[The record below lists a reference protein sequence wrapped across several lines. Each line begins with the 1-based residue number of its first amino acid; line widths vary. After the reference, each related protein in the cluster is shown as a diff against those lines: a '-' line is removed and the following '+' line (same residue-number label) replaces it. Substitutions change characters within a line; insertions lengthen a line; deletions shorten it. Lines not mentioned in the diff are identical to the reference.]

1 MIPNPLSGWWFQPLW
16 KILVKWD
23 DSSQYIEKEK
33 MVETTN
39 QIIMVSL
46 IPPWCPLYTEH
57 RPCISAFARAT
68 GSRPCRAV
76 LAGRRRRHK
85 PRRRATTGCRRRRG
99 DHLGPQKIVKVG
111 ETKKKCGC
119 LWFFYPTY
127 DGHHNIHTIY
137 IYMFPYLADLFKRL
151 NLLDFFAWSPY
162 ETAFLM
168 VKLSFAHIVWWLI
181 SPHPQAFI
189 PIICSLLRVGLDS
202 TSHINSPCLLLNSP
216 FSHMF
221 DG

>member
-1 MIPNPLSGWWFQPLW
+1 MIPNPLSGWCFQPLW

-23 DSSQYIEKEK
+23 DSSQYIEKQK
-33 MVETTN
+33 TVETTN

-99 DHLGPQKIVKVG
+99 DHLGPPKIVKGWWNQEKMWMFMV
-111 ETKKKCGC
+111 
-119 LWFFYPTY
+119 FYPTY

-151 NLLDFFAWSPY
+151 NLLDFLHEARMKPHF
-162 ETAFLM
+162 
-168 VKLSFAHIVWWLI
+168 WW
-181 SPHPQAFI
+181 
-189 PIICSLLRVGLDS
+189 
-202 TSHINSPCLLLNSP
+202 
-216 FSHMF
+216 
-221 DG
+221 